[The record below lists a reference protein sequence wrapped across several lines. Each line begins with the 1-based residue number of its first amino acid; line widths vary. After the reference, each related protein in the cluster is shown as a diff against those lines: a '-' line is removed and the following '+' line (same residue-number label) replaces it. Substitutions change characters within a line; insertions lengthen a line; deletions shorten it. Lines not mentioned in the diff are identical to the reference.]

1 MLLVLV
7 IWGVI
12 LIRMEEARDPNFV
25 ACFTPFVGFVTTIGT
40 GFFKWIEGGSG
51 PATPADGK

>member
-1 MLLVLV
+1 
-7 IWGVI
+7 
-12 LIRMEEARDPNFV
+12 V